1 MSRTLWITQPGTRSQ
16 VWFVGAQTPYG
27 AGNHLGYLPPQRV
40 LLAREDAPPDDVDG
54 SSTSSGES
62 EDEDDEH
69 INVGKRT
76 FGAGVRTGATMLL
89 ATAQARQ
96 EFEKTPKT
104 QQNLTAGLTAGLAS
118 DLACMLQEKGSVNGT
133 LEENTL
139 KNLIANGQN
148 NMIQTKNMVRNLQ
161 NEDAKRQDVMTP
173 AAQTRRTRY
182 TPEPD
187 ATTVF
192 FDESNV
198 PEGDVLPQSVQGPS
212 NRDPPDAQAARD
224 ELTREVAKLSAEVAE
239 QQGTIQSL
247 GRDLA
252 DANAARDELTRE
264 VAKLSA
270 NVAEQQGT
278 IQSLDRDL
286 ADANAARD
294 ELTRDLAAERARC
307 NDLAARLDTSLAPAR
322 DPRTVRDPMLKKAL
336 EVIEKGGDNN
346 APPDL
351 EYKLDAAN
359 ARIAMLSNMVEKYEH
374 KVEEYEKMEL
384 SWQKE
389 KMRERSE
396 VELVQDKLRQ
406 DLHAAN
412 EENAKLH
419 HEATLLKEEIADL
432 RNNSIS
438 KHDHEK
444 LYEKAQDY
452 TALQRAL
459 VEAQGEL
466 KSCKKELQQANAD
479 LLQSAT
485 DSDKLKAELRTEQD
499 TAALLEKKLAMVR
512 AEVDPGVK
520 ETRVKKRGIFS
531 RLTKRPNL

>member
-118 DLACMLQEKGSVNGT
+118 DLACMIQEKGSVNGT

-212 NRDPPDAQAARD
+212 KRDPPDAQAARD
-224 ELTREVAKLSAEVAE
+224 ELTREVAKLSAKVAE

-247 GRDLA
+247 G
-252 DANAARDELTRE
+252 
-264 VAKLSA
+264 
-270 NVAEQQGT
+270 
-278 IQSLDRDL
+278 RDL

-307 NDLAARLDTSLAPAR
+307 NDLAARLDTSHAPAR
-322 DPRTVRDPMLKKAL
+322 DARTVRDPMLKKAL

-406 DLHAAN
+406 DLHAAKK
-412 EENAKLH
+412 ENAKLH

-459 VEAQGEL
+459 LEAQGDL

-499 TAALLEKKLAMVR
+499 MGALLEKKLAMVR

-520 ETRVKKRGIFS
+520 EIRVKKRGIFS